1 MCRITE
7 KLLALAAIALLTNAT
22 TAQVTVNGRPIVTNP
37 RQQINSAQTN
47 RVFGGLNIAVPA
59 LPPAGQAVTVN
70 GPALNPNP
78 PAMPMQSPLAV
89 STDNAA
95 SGAAPLATQG
105 YLVAGSAPYARWRPL
120 SAAEYNRLFG
130 GLNQGAPT
138 LPTSVTPGA
147 TPAPGTVN
155 PQLP

>member
-1 MCRITE
+1 MRGIIE
-7 KLLALAAIALLTNAT
+7 KLLALAAIALLTKAT

-47 RVFGGLNIAVPA
+47 RVFGGLNIAVHA
-59 LPPAGQAVTVN
+59 LPPAGQAIIVV
-70 GPALNPNP
+70 GPALSPNLS
-78 PAMPMQSPLAV
+78 ALPMQSPLAGFAG
-89 STDNAA
+89 NAP
-95 SGAAPLATQG
+95 SGAAPLGTQG
-105 YLVAGSAPYARWRPL
+105 YVVAGSAPNAPRRPL

-130 GLNQGAPT
+130 GLTQ
-138 LPTSVTPGA
+138 V

>member
-1 MCRITE
+1 MRGIIE

-37 RQQINSAQTN
+37 RQQIKSAQTN

-59 LPPAGQAVTVN
+59 LPPAGQAIFV
-70 GPALNPNP
+70 GGAGLNPNL
-78 PAMPMQSPLAV
+78 PAMPMQPPLAGFAGNAPSGASPL
-89 STDNAA
+89 
-95 SGAAPLATQG
+95 GTQG
-105 YLVAGSAPYARWRPL
+105 YIVAGSAPNTPRRPL
-120 SAAEYNRLFG
+120 SPAEYNRLFG
-130 GLNQGAPT
+130 GLIVTLT
-138 LPTSVTPGA
+138 LPTAVTPGA